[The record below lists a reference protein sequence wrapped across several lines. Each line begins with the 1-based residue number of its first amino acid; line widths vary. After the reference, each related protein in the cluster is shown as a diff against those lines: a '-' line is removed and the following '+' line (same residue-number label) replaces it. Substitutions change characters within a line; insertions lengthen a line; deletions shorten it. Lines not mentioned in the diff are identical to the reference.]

1 MNENNTKTVKSK
13 KFKPNII
20 DFLIVVVVLGAIVGI
35 ILRAGIIEKAAINS
49 SLEKVQISFLIQD
62 INDESENYFNK
73 GDRFYS
79 RTHTCDLGKLE
90 TVIPRAAEAFIVDEY
105 GMPIKTES
113 NNHRIDIIG
122 TVIGEGVFTDEGF
135 LLEGVNYIAP
145 GSYILFDSPNV
156 VGGLTVT
163 DIQRISNAE

>member
-49 SLEKVQISFLIQD
+49 SLETVQISFLIQD
-62 INDESENYFNK
+62 INEESENYFNK
-73 GDRFYS
+73 GDKFYS
-79 RTHTCDLGKLE
+79 RTHSCDLGKLE
-90 TVIPRAAEAFIVDEY
+90 TVIPRPAEAFIVDEY

-135 LLEGVNYIAP
+135 
-145 GSYILFDSPNV
+145 
-156 VGGLTVT
+156 
-163 DIQRISNAE
+163 